1 MFGLTFVPESFSRDG
16 LISRYAPYHD
26 KAGYI
31 ASVYHNREL
40 GNVSLSASLAAAH
53 FEDIDDELSA
63 GLSLYYKGWTFG
75 GGIRRTFVSH
85 KYADMNVRSPRR
97 PEGFDAYRDAWA
109 ANIGVG
115 YEIGPVK
122 TALTYF
128 YSKAD
133 GRDYEDKIVQLSGRY
148 QLNRHFELQ
157 AAVTRGEFK
166 GYDAAESNEGYAFV
180 TGIGFKF

>member
-1 MFGLTFVPESFSRDG
+1 M
-16 LISRYAPYHD
+16 
-26 KAGYI
+26 
-31 ASVYHNREL
+31 
-40 GNVSLSASLAAAH
+40 
-53 FEDIDDELSA
+53 SA

-128 YSKAD
+128 IP
-133 GRDYEDKIVQLSGRY
+133 RLT
-148 QLNRHFELQ
+148 
-157 AAVTRGEFK
+157 AAIMKTKSCSFP
-166 GYDAAESNEGYAFV
+166 AAIS
-180 TGIGFKF
+180 